1 MYARI
6 YILSIEHQNFTFFL
20 SPLLVEPHKKVPKDT

>member
-1 MYARI
+1 MYVCI

-20 SPLLVEPHKKVPKDT
+20 SPLVEPHEKLPKDT